1 MRAAASAALMP
12 TSHHPSHSYLV
23 ADFGT
28 RCDAGSAEYALL
40 SGYAKVAALVYSLGI
55 PTLYLA
61 LLSRHWRRG
70 GVSSALE
77 PRSGSDVVDLYRR
90 DGREE
95 IAHLSFLFGAYKPA
109 FWWFEVHR
117 RRARCCPPSSL

>member
-1 MRAAASAALMP
+1 MP
-12 TSHHPSHSYLV
+12 LRSYLV

-28 RCDAGSAEYALL
+28 RCDAHSPHYALL
-40 SGYAKVAALVYSLGI
+40 SGYATAAALVYSLGI

-70 GVSSALE
+70 MPSALE